1 MHPNFTIFH
10 KDDHTF
16 SDILEDS
23 CLSLLLYLRSEFL
36 PVLCIKNS
44 IWKSFSGN
52 EKKDES
58 ASGIKRNTI
67 SRPTAYGEYAPY
79 TFIENEEEFEK
90 LVEKMK

>member
-1 MHPNFTIFH
+1 M
-10 KDDHTF
+10 
-16 SDILEDS
+16 
-23 CLSLLLYLRSEFL
+23 
-36 PVLCIKNS
+36 LCIKNS
-44 IWKSFSGN
+44 TWKSFSGN

-58 ASGIKRNTI
+58 ASGIKRIQLVTI

>member
-1 MHPNFTIFH
+1 M
-10 KDDHTF
+10 
-16 SDILEDS
+16 
-23 CLSLLLYLRSEFL
+23 
-36 PVLCIKNS
+36 LCIKNS

-90 LVEKMK
+90 LVEK

>member
-1 MHPNFTIFH
+1 M
-10 KDDHTF
+10 
-16 SDILEDS
+16 
-23 CLSLLLYLRSEFL
+23 
-36 PVLCIKNS
+36 LCIKNS
-44 IWKSFSGN
+44 TWKSFSGN

-67 SRPTAYGEYAPY
+67 SNNQQTTAYGEYAPY

>member
-1 MHPNFTIFH
+1 M
-10 KDDHTF
+10 
-16 SDILEDS
+16 
-23 CLSLLLYLRSEFL
+23 
-36 PVLCIKNS
+36 LCIKNS
-44 IWKSFSGN
+44 TWKSLSGN

>member
-1 MHPNFTIFH
+1 M
-10 KDDHTF
+10 
-16 SDILEDS
+16 
-23 CLSLLLYLRSEFL
+23 
-36 PVLCIKNS
+36 LCIKNS

-67 SRPTAYGEYAPY
+67 SRPTAYGEYATY
-79 TFIENEEEFEK
+79 TFIENEEFEK

>member
-1 MHPNFTIFH
+1 M
-10 KDDHTF
+10 
-16 SDILEDS
+16 
-23 CLSLLLYLRSEFL
+23 
-36 PVLCIKNS
+36 LCIKNS
-44 IWKSFSGN
+44 TWKSFSGN

-67 SRPTAYGEYAPY
+67 SRPTAYGEYASY

>member
-1 MHPNFTIFH
+1 MIQHLIQKWIH
-10 KDDHTF
+10 QIRQK
-16 SDILEDS
+16 
-23 CLSLLLYLRSEFL
+23 YAWM
-36 PVLCIKNS
+36 LCIKNS
-44 IWKSFSGN
+44 TWKSFSGN

>member
-1 MHPNFTIFH
+1 M
-10 KDDHTF
+10 
-16 SDILEDS
+16 
-23 CLSLLLYLRSEFL
+23 
-36 PVLCIKNS
+36 LCIKNS

-79 TFIENEEEFEK
+79 TFIENEEEFHK
-90 LVEKMK
+90 LVQKIKKQNATAESKVTADIKKTRHWE

>member
-1 MHPNFTIFH
+1 M
-10 KDDHTF
+10 
-16 SDILEDS
+16 
-23 CLSLLLYLRSEFL
+23 
-36 PVLCIKNS
+36 
-44 IWKSFSGN
+44 SGN

>member
-1 MHPNFTIFH
+1 M
-10 KDDHTF
+10 
-16 SDILEDS
+16 
-23 CLSLLLYLRSEFL
+23 
-36 PVLCIKNS
+36 LCIKNS

-79 TFIENEEEFEK
+79 TFIENGAEFEK

>member
-1 MHPNFTIFH
+1 M
-10 KDDHTF
+10 
-16 SDILEDS
+16 
-23 CLSLLLYLRSEFL
+23 
-36 PVLCIKNS
+36 LCIKNS
-44 IWKSFSGN
+44 TWKSFSGN

-90 LVEKMK
+90 LVEKRVVSKRGYQLLPIENRICDDTEINHSKTTDF

>member
-1 MHPNFTIFH
+1 M
-10 KDDHTF
+10 
-16 SDILEDS
+16 
-23 CLSLLLYLRSEFL
+23 
-36 PVLCIKNS
+36 LCIKNS
-44 IWKSFSGN
+44 TWKSFSGN

-90 LVEKMK
+90 LVEIMKLQKATAAIKVSADIKKSRHWE